1 MTGQPLDAI
10 PMVLL
15 YPLTVLAMLATME
28 VGYRLTR
35 ARQRKSSDKT
45 DAGVGAMSGAS
56 LALLAF
62 LLAFVVSMG
71 SGIATERRH
80 LVMAEANAIGTTY
93 LRAGYLDEPYKTE
106 ARDLL
111 REYTDLRLAAHLD
124 PAQLAAVVTRSEE
137 IHNELWASAEV
148 IAVESPLDTISLY
161 ISAVN
166 EVIDLHAERVAVGID
181 IRIPPTILLGVYIV
195 ALFTMFLVGV
205 QTGYGEKRNY
215 LALVVLVL
223 ILAVVFLL
231 IVDLDRAQ
239 EGLLRVSQLPL
250 YDLQRQLNVGQ

>member
-10 PMVLL
+10 PMWLL
-15 YPLTVLAMLATME
+15 YILTVLAMLATME

-35 ARQRKSSDKT
+35 ARQRKSADKT

-62 LLAFVVSMG
+62 LLAFVVSLG
-71 SGIATERRH
+71 AGIASERRH
-80 LVMAEANAIGTTY
+80 LVMDEANAIGTTY
-93 LRAGYLDEPYKTE
+93 LRAGYLGEPYKTE

-111 REYTDLRLAAHLD
+111 REYTDLRLAALD
-124 PAQLAAVVTRSEE
+124 PAQRAAAIARSEE

-148 IAVESPLDTISLY
+148 IAIESPLDTISLY
-161 ISAVN
+161 LESLN
-166 EVIDLHAERVAVGID
+166 EVIDRHAERVAVGVD
-181 IRIPPTILLGVYIV
+181 IRIPPTVLLGVYLV
-195 ALFTMFLVGV
+195 ALFATFLVGV
-205 QTGYGEKRNY
+205 QTGYGEKRDY

-239 EGLLRVSQLPL
+239 EGLLRVPQLPM
-250 YDLQRQLNVGQ
+250 YDLQRQLKIGQ